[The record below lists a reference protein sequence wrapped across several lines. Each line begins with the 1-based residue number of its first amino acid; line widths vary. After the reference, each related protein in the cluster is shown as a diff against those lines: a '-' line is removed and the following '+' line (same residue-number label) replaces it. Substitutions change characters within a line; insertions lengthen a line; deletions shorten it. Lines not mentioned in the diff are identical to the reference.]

1 MDADST
7 KRRFQ
12 RSQFA
17 VVLVLAPLNGTF
29 VKKCLVVPFAP
40 DMLKLGRQTTARTQ
54 AAPDNGYF
62 DSRVLSRQHA
72 EIWADY
78 DTGKVWLH
86 DAKSSNGTYIN
97 SKRLSSENT
106 ESEPYE
112 LKNGDLLDL
121 GIDIMCNDETKQM
134 YKKISAK
141 VEKISML
148 PLHVGLQQRQLS
160 AESNP
165 NGNANGNLNGFA
177 NDGTSEGTNGGSS
190 LQKRSHNAPRSLS
203 SKFPSHPTL
212 PSLSRSPS
220 LETLKGAGIHKSS
233 LSGGE
238 AIFGSMNQAETMAL
252 NHAHTTAG
260 GQLVRD
266 TIKQNVNFEIAA
278 KRLVVQI
285 RAVKADTAK
294 IQSVASMLEDIK
306 RAALEADEKEK
317 SELSRIES
325 EKAELLKLRQEGYK
339 MAKSSSLAA
348 LKAENTRLRA
358 ELSHMR
364 HKSVPNNGMDS
375 VRDVEDS
382 SPSELMSLTNSDPTA
397 SNSLMPTPRRRGVSV
412 SSNQRRSAG
421 AIQSLFG
428 SSADQT
434 SSPMTQPSQGLSPPP
449 EQDIIKKNLVPKN
462 GTLLNGSAS
471 QLNTE
476 HAIPPN
482 ETLSTAEISSSSS
495 SPSSDAISRDS
506 HFHNPKL
513 HNDLPPEP
521 KIVLHNIMVLIGTT
535 LLVTLSGLWIMFF
548 FNPPMAPEGHGPL
561 LVFKP
566 PIINTA
572 RQPPS

>member
-1 MDADST
+1 MDVDST

-17 VVLVLAPLNGTF
+17 VVLVLAPLNATF

-40 DMLKLGRQTTARTQ
+40 EVLKLGRQTTTRTQ

-78 DTGKVWLH
+78 DTGKVWLR

-97 SKRLSSENT
+97 KHRLSAENT
-106 ESEPYE
+106 ESDPHE
-112 LKNGDLLDL
+112 LNSEDLLDL

-141 VEKISML
+141 VEKISIL

-160 AESNP
+160 VESST
-165 NGNANGNLNGFA
+165 NGGANGNVNGIA
-177 NDGTSEGTNGGSS
+177 TGSAHGDTNGTSSG
-190 LQKRSHNAPRSLS
+190 QKRSRDAPRSLS
-203 SKFPSHPTL
+203 TKFPSHPTL

-220 LETLKGAGIHKSS
+220 LETLKGASIQKSP

-238 AIFGSMNQAETMAL
+238 AIFGSMNQAESMAL

-266 TIKQNVNFEIAA
+266 TIKQNVNFEVAA

-317 SELSRIES
+317 AELNRIES
-325 EKAELLKLRQEGYK
+325 EKNELLKLRQEGYK

-364 HKSVPNNGMDS
+364 QKSVPNSSDDGA
-375 VRDVEDS
+375 RDVDGASSSNVMGGTNADS
-382 SPSELMSLTNSDPTA
+382 FA
-397 SNSLMPTPRRRGVSV
+397 STPLLPTPRRRGVSM
-412 SSNQRRSAG
+412 STNQRRSVGPHHSLIGSSVDQA
-421 AIQSLFG
+421 QSL
-428 SSADQT
+428 SEH
-434 SSPMTQPSQGLSPPP
+434 PSLGLSPPS
-449 EQDIIKKNLVPKN
+449 EQDVVKKGHARQNSTHV
-462 GTLLNGSAS
+462 NGSVPHS
-471 QLNTE
+471 QLAHPSFTSQK
-476 HAIPPN
+476 HD
-482 ETLSTAEISSSSS
+482 STAII
-495 SPSSDAISRDS
+495 PSSDATKHS
-506 HFHNPKL
+506 HNSKL
-513 HNDLPPEP
+513 HEDLPPEP
-521 KIVLHNIMVLIGTT
+521 KFVLHNIMVLIGTT

-548 FNPPMAPEGHGPL
+548 FNPPMAPESHGPL

-566 PIINTA
+566 PVINNA
-572 RQPPS
+572 